1 MKVAVGGTFE
11 GLHVGHMKLLL
22 KALELGDE
30 IIIGVTSD
38 EFVRKM
44 GKKVESSYV
53 ERATRIKEV
62 LDEYGLKDKR
72 FYIAMLEDPFGPVL
86 KEEIDFIVVSPETFG
101 NALKANE
108 LRKKLGFKPMS
119 IYVINLVKGEDGR
132 KVSSTD
138 MRKGKITYEGKA
150 VDLKVNV

>member
-1 MKVAVGGTFE
+1 
-11 GLHVGHMKLLL
+11 
-22 KALELGDE
+22 
-30 IIIGVTSD
+30 
-38 EFVRKM
+38 
-44 GKKVESSYV
+44 
-53 ERATRIKEV
+53 
-62 LDEYGLKDKR
+62 
-72 FYIAMLEDPFGPVL
+72 MLEEPFGPVL
-86 KEEIDFIVVSPETFG
+86 KEEIYFKVVSPEPFG

-138 MRKGKITYEGKA
+138 MRKGKITYEGKT